1 MEYAVSSAYHRV
13 ESVSSHMSKQKNAAN
28 RWEGEAHIKW
38 LMILLSF
45 RGLVLVS

>member
-13 ESVSSHMSKQKNAAN
+13 ESVSSHVSKQKNAAN
-28 RWEGEAHIKW
+28 QWEEAHIKW